1 MLTLNPYEVSTFAV
15 QGWGALQKVEEF
27 APLLSLLDIHKPK
40 IILEIGCGN
49 CGSTW
54 AFSKLDSV
62 EHIIVVDLPAGNWG
76 GNPKDVT
83 EGRLRG
89 IAQNSKAKITFVSG
103 NSQNSECYSEVLKA
117 LADEKVDFLFID
129 GDHSYD
135 GVKTDFMTYS
145 PLVSKPGLIG
155 FHDIA
160 EHAPET
166 GCEVERFWKEV
177 MTSGIP
183 ESDYQTFIQ
192 KTEPSWG
199 GIGIIKW

>member
-27 APLLSLLDIHKPK
+27 APLLSLLDEYKPRT
-40 IILEIGCGN
+40 ILEIGVGN

-62 EHIIVVDLPAGNWG
+62 ETIICIDLANGNWG
-76 GNPKDVT
+76 GNPQDT
-83 EGRLRG
+83 TASRLQQ
-89 IAQNSKAKITFVSG
+89 IANYSKAKVHFISG
-103 NSQNSECYSEVLKA
+103 NSQNSECLAEVKKLIGNTSI
-117 LADEKVDFLFID
+117 DFLFID
-129 GDHSYD
+129 GDHSYN
-135 GVKTDFMTYS
+135 GVKTDFLTYS

-166 GCEVERFWKEV
+166 GCEVEKFWKEIKA
-177 MTSGIP
+177 SGIP
-183 ESDYQTFIQ
+183 ESEYSEFILP
-192 KTEPSWG
+192 TEPSWG
-199 GIGIIKW
+199 GVGIIKW